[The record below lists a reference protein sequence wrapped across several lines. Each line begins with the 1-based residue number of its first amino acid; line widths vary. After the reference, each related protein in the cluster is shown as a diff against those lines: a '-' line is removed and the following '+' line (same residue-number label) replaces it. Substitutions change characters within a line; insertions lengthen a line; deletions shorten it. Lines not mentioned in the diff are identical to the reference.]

1 MKTPQ
6 EFRSLL
12 EKYAAG
18 QCSPEEIKLV
28 EDWYDNISTGEE
40 QPRFPEP
47 EYEEQLWNKVRPRTG
62 SPKSRSSWL
71 KIAASI
77 AFFLSVSAAL
87 YFILTEETTP
97 TGLAVAGADSGML
110 TEQYTNVSGH
120 AKKIR
125 LEDGSVITLQP
136 ASKILFPK
144 RFNKFKREIE
154 LHGEAFFE
162 IRRDTLRPFIVYSR
176 DIVTKVLGTS
186 FTVRALD
193 SDPEVRVSVKTGK
206 VSVSTKPRERSSA
219 EQPVILTPNQEVVF
233 NRQEEKIIKQ
243 LVEKPEIILAQP
255 TLIEMQYRN
264 TPVSEIFAAIELN
277 YGIRIEYDSVKM
289 QNCVLTTNMNEEGLL
304 ERIEIICKA
313 IDATYTVADAVIRIE
328 ASGCN

>member
-1 MKTPQ
+1 MTPQ

-40 QPRFPEP
+40 QPGFPEP
-47 EYEEQLWNKVRPRTG
+47 EFEEQLWNKVKPLTG

-87 YFILTEETTP
+87 YFILAKETTTEVVYAADADPGLLTEE
-97 TGLAVAGADSGML
+97 
-110 TEQYTNVSGH
+110 YTNNSAH
-120 AKKIR
+120 AKKVR
-125 LEDGSVITLQP
+125 LEDGSAITLQP

-144 RFNKFKREIE
+144 KFKKNKREIE

-162 IRRDTLRPFIVYSR
+162 IRRDTLRPFLVYSR
-176 DIVTKVLGTS
+176 EVVTKVLGTS

-206 VSVSTKPRERSSA
+206 VSVSTKPCKKNPA
-219 EQPVILTPNQEVVF
+219 EKPVILTPNQEVVF
-233 NRQEEKIIKQ
+233 NRQEEKIVKQ
-243 LVEKPEIILAQP
+243 LVDKPEIILAQP

-264 TPVSEIFAAIELN
+264 TPVSEIFSAIELN
-277 YGIRIEYDSVKM
+277 YGIRIEYDAVKM
-289 QNCVLTTNMNEEGLL
+289 QNCVLTTNMKEEGLL
-304 ERIEIICKA
+304 ERIEVICKA
-313 IDATYTVADAVIRIE
+313 IDATYSVADAVIRIE